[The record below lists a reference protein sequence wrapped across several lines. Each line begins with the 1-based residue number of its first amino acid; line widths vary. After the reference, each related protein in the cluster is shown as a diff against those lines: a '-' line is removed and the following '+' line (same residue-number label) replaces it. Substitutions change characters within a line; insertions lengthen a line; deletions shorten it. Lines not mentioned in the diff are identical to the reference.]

1 MHKKD
6 RELEELRAQ
15 VESADM
21 AILESLSKR
30 MKAVLAIGAY
40 KRAHGLAVFDAR
52 RKKELKK
59 TWISAGKAMGLP
71 RQFVAGLFER
81 VHAYSLSVEKKRG
94 V

>member
-6 RELEELRAQ
+6 RELGQLRAQ
-15 VESADM
+15 IEAADM
-21 AILESLSKR
+21 AILASLSKR
-30 MKAVLAIGAY
+30 MKAVRAIGAY
-40 KRAHGLAVFDAR
+40 KREHGLAVFDGR
-52 RKKELKK
+52 RKQELKK

-81 VHAYSLSVEKKRG
+81 VHAYSLSVEKKRR